1 MRGDFLRRRKHAERI
16 NQKYRAFRVFLKN
29 LEREDTILRIRS
41 K

>member
-16 NQKYRAFRVFLKN
+16 NQKYRAFRVFKN
-29 LEREDTILRIRS
+29 LEREDTIIRIRS